1 MRGGGGVRGRSEMRE
16 GEVKGGEV
24 KGGEV
29 KGGEVKGEG
38 EMRWG

>member
-29 KGGEVKGEG
+29 KGEG